1 MQRTRLTTLILIVT
15 LTSVA
20 TAAQMTPP
28 TPAPELKKLD
38 YFNGTWSTEAT
49 IPAGPWGSGGKF
61 TASGT
66 NEWMRGDFFLVGHSD
81 FASPAE
87 LGGSGTA
94 ISIIAYASDKKVY
107 TEERFD
113 SNGHR
118 ELRTGTLNGDTWT
131 WIGENNYGGM
141 TIQ

>member
-20 TAAQMTPP
+20 AAAQMTPP

-94 ISIIAYASDKKVY
+94 ISIIAYASDKKVRKRDL
-107 TEERFD
+107 TATATANSGREP
-113 SNGHR
+113 SMGIPGHG
-118 ELRTGTLNGDTWT
+118 LVRTTTAG
-131 WIGENNYGGM
+131 
-141 TIQ
+141 